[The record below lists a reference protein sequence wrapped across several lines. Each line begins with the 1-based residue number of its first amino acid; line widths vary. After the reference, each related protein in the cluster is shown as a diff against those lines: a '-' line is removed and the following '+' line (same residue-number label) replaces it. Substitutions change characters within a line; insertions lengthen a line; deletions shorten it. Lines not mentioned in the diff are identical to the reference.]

1 MSHNHRIAI
10 DIETIPLVND
20 PDFQNP
26 EHWTVFAVALGHAP
40 PHGDTNV
47 TVLFR
52 NTPTLT
58 AEGELINDTIDWIA
72 DRTDS
77 GRTILTYNGNNYDLP
92 VLRHRASR
100 IDDVDSGMSVS
111 RRLTLLLDTSNHVDL
126 IQDMK
131 DWKGDWVSLD
141 DALEIHQITAD
152 EPEWMGSKVT
162 GAEMPSMGIELL
174 SDRPNADLRRVV
186 ERYAAS
192 DVDPLF
198 ELHEKLTD
206 DRVRD

>member
-1 MSHNHRIAI
+1 MPHNHRIAI

-77 GRTILTYNGNNYDLP
+77 GRTILSYNGNNYDLP

-111 RRLTLLLDTSNHVDL
+111 RRLALLLDTSNHVDL

-131 DWKGDWVSLD
+131 DRKGDWVSLD

-174 SDRPNADLRRVV
+174 SDRPNTDLRRVV
-186 ERYAAS
+186 KRYAAS

>member
-1 MSHNHRIAI
+1 MPHNHRIAI

-77 GRTILTYNGNNYDLP
+77 GRTILSYNGNNYDLP

-111 RRLTLLLDTSNHVDL
+111 RRLALLLDTSNHVDL

-131 DWKGDWVSLD
+131 DRKGDWVSLD

-174 SDRPNADLRRVV
+174 SDRPNTDLRRVV

-206 DRVRD
+206 GRVRD

>member
-1 MSHNHRIAI
+1 MPHNHRIAI

-77 GRTILTYNGNNYDLP
+77 GRTILSYNGNNYDLP

-111 RRLTLLLDTSNHVDL
+111 RRLALLLDTSNHVDL

-131 DWKGDWVSLD
+131 DRKGDWVSLD

-174 SDRPNADLRRVV
+174 SDRPNTDLRRVV